1 MRDAF
6 SPDPTARMPSGLY
19 RAAQV
24 RGFDR
29 AAIEGL
35 GIPGATLMARA
46 GEAAFR
52 ALRARWPEAR
62 SVAVVCGAGNNGGD
76 GYVVARLARE
86 AGLVARA
93 AAVSDPARLRGD
105 AAGAAEGARAAGVPL
120 EPFRADALRGAD
132 VLVDALLGTGLDRP
146 LEGEWAVAVQAV
158 RSAGRPTLAL
168 DIPSGLHADTGQV
181 LGAAVRASVT
191 VTFLAL
197 KPGLFTGA
205 GPAYCGRV
213 VFHDLGVP
221 RSVLE
226 GEEPAALRLDGEAL
240 RRVWLAPRRRDAH
253 KGRFGHV
260 LVVGGGHGYGGAAR
274 LAGEAAARCGAGL
287 VTVATRPEH
296 VGAMIAARPELMAR
310 GVERASDLAP
320 LLARATVVALGPG
333 LGQGS
338 WGRELAAAALGCGL
352 PQVVDADA
360 LSMVPQGTAL
370 APPRVLTPHPGEAA
384 RMLGISTAQV
394 QDDRLVAAA
403 SLRERFGAVVVLKGN
418 GTVVDDGQGP
428 PAICT
433 QGNPGMAAGGMGDL
447 LTGVVAGLLAQGVP
461 AGAAARLGAWLHA
474 EAADA
479 AARGGERGL
488 LPSDLFAYLTRLV
501 NPHRPGSD
509 GGP

>member
-62 SVAVVCGAGNNGGD
+62 AV
-76 GYVVARLARE
+76 
-86 AGLVARA
+86 
-93 AAVSDPARLRGD
+93 AVSDPARLRGD

-146 LEGEWAVAVQAV
+146 LEGEWAVAVQAI

-260 LVVGGGHGYGGAAR
+260 LVVGGDHGYGGAAR

-287 VTVATRPEH
+287 VTVAMRPEH

-360 LSMVPQGTAL
+360 LSMAPQGTTL
-370 APPRVLTPHPGEAA
+370 ASPRVLTPHPGEAA

-433 QGNPGMAAGGMGDL
+433 QGNPGMATGGMGDL

-488 LPSDLFAYLTRLV
+488 LPSDLFGHLTSLV